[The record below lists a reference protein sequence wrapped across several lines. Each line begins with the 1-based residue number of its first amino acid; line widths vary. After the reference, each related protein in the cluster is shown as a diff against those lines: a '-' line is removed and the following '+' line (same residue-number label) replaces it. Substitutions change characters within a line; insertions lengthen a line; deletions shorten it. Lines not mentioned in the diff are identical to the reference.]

1 MTKSWR
7 TRQLLPINQ
16 LYLAV
21 TGTFFQN
28 LVILVRVYRFRE
40 RVLFAL
46 PLAALCRAAISIR
59 MRECAPRPCHA
70 IGRKVALCRPMKKK
84 IFLLLLFSPFSF
96 HRARRWLVV
105 EEEDGFFL
113 GNFFTLGEKSFAG
126 RDYDNGGI
134 DEENERILIGLGI
147 WSWKVYLFFLWEFDL
162 TKHSSKSDGSYFF
175 HSDWKFLEMNSKIE
189 KIGFFVKIF
198 SGEEKLYCVGCIY
211 IRASE
216 FNDLNWR
223 WYVVEKKKTFNP
235 WNNASVFSRNEIK
248 TRNFLPSHF
257 NFRIFVSFPFVL
269 AINCYL

>member
-40 RVLFAL
+40 RSFLFAL

-162 TKHSSKSDGSYFF
+162 TKHSSKRDFIFF
-175 HSDWKFLEMNSKIE
+175 IRIGNSWKWIR
-189 KIGFFVKIF
+189 
-198 SGEEKLYCVGCIY
+198 KLK
-211 IRASE
+211 R
-216 FNDLNWR
+216 
-223 WYVVEKKKTFNP
+223 
-235 WNNASVFSRNEIK
+235 
-248 TRNFLPSHF
+248 
-257 NFRIFVSFPFVL
+257 
-269 AINCYL
+269 